1 MALRQKQEYET
12 ETLPDQRR
20 QEDEKITRDRDLE
33 NAFSRWKKIAEL
45 SQRMVWLLMAMLA
58 VVFIAAC
65 SFAYLWMTVAPMPI
79 VFHHSA
85 EGQVYLAQVGW
96 PKPDQ
101 SVLKTKAGLQN
112 LFSRMRHV
120 LYDRYSTKLYF
131 DGVPPFLTV
140 RAQNMLAAFNAAH
153 PIDTFFERRMTRRVY
168 KFDARQDPNTPF
180 LYHVQWKEEVIDSLG
195 RRATE
200 PVEVT
205 AKVWTV
211 AGATCPQTIEQA
223 AANPD
228 CIVVDSWEW
237 NVLN

>member
-1 MALRQKQEYET
+1 
-12 ETLPDQRR
+12 
-20 QEDEKITRDRDLE
+20 
-33 NAFSRWKKIAEL
+33 
-45 SQRMVWLLMAMLA
+45 
-58 VVFIAAC
+58 
-65 SFAYLWMTVAPMPI
+65 
-79 VFHHSA
+79 
-85 EGQVYLAQVGW
+85 
-96 PKPDQ
+96 
-101 SVLKTKAGLQN
+101 
-112 LFSRMRHV
+112 
-120 LYDRYSTKLYF
+120 
-131 DGVPPFLTV
+131 
-140 RAQNMLAAFNAAH
+140 
-153 PIDTFFERRMTRRVY
+153 MTRRVY